1 MSSDEIKRQ
10 SALVLGGGG
19 ARGALQ
25 AGAVRAFCER
35 GYKPDLVVGTSA
47 GAINATFLA
56 LEGFS
61 AYGIQRLEESW
72 REAAA
77 LDLLPSNYLR
87 LALRSMLRPS
97 APNPAEPI
105 REFLIDHGL
114 TPSLRFGDLGHAK
127 LIVVSSDLNTG
138 KPILHGTSPDES
150 VLEAVLV
157 STALP
162 PWSMPVRKQE
172 KYLMDG
178 AVVSGLPVEPAL
190 QAGATEVVALDLMD
204 ARDPIARLDGIG
216 VLINKLT
223 YAVEQRQ
230 VDLELALAAAKNVP
244 VFYVDLVAK
253 DLNPIWD
260 FGHADEL
267 IAQGY
272 EIGRRTIEERLARGA
287 VLNLA

>member
-1 MSSDEIKRQ
+1 MCADEIKRQ

-25 AGAVRAFCER
+25 AGALRAFCER

-47 GAINATFLA
+47 GAINATILA
-56 LEGFS
+56 LQGFS
-61 AYGIQRLEESW
+61 ACAIQELEQSW
-72 REAAA
+72 RGAAE

-87 LALRSMLRPS
+87 LALRSMLRPTG
-97 APNPAEPI
+97 PNPAERI
-105 REFLIDHGL
+105 REFLIDRGI
-114 TPSLRFGDLGHAK
+114 TPSLRFGDLKHAK

-138 KPILHGTSPDES
+138 KPILHGMSLDDS

-162 PWSMPVRKQE
+162 PWTMPVRKQE

-204 ARDPIARLDGIG
+204 ARDPIAHLDGIG
-216 VLINKLT
+216 VLINQVT

-244 VFYVDLVAK
+244 VFYIDLVAK
-253 DLNPIWD
+253 DLSPIWD

-272 EIGRRTIEERLARGA
+272 EMGRKAIEERLAGGT
-287 VLNLA
+287 VPGLV